1 MTEQVQNHEQA
12 APPYGQMLKFFTQS
26 GLAVLKNRGG
36 VRLGNGMSRARPVQS
51 DAVLPQE
58 ADAVVIGGG
67 NIGCLTAL
75 TLAERGLKV
84 VLCEKGAVAG
94 ESSGRSLGYIES
106 LFADPVKLEMAARAK
121 QLWQDMHMRVQGP
134 TGYVKTGSVTG
145 FLSEEGLA
153 AAAGWLDAV
162 KGMPGIDGQILTQ
175 SELKEKTAGW
185 REDFIGGLYQPSDAC
200 AEPQHFASSVA
211 EAFRAK
217 GGQLF
222 QHCAVREVLT
232 QAGRVCG
239 VATELGEIKCQSVV
253 LAGGA
258 WTPYLAQSLGLD
270 LPQFMAFASIGRVSI
285 AALNLDA
292 FELNEKLPLI
302 SAESD
307 IAIRHSIQNSIDICA
322 PAVRLPIT
330 VSMLKNMPKLMQAM
344 VAMQGQFSPVFDI
357 NTLLFEYKNM
367 HRYSRIGDSPLQQY
381 RVLTPEVFTPPLQDA
396 MQRYALHAADSQ
408 RTFQE
413 SWAGFLTTT
422 PDHMPYLSAVDSV
435 PGFYVGSGFYNGL
448 TVGPAAAEAL
458 ADLVMQQ
465 TPKIDLSLM
474 RFNRFM
480 DGSPIIFRN

>member
-1 MTEQVQNHEQA
+1 MTEKVQYHEQSV
-12 APPYGQMLKFFTQS
+12 PSYGQVLKLLTQS

-36 VRLGNGMSRARPVQS
+36 VRLSNGISRARVVQS
-51 DAVLPQE
+51 DNVLPKE
-58 ADAVVIGGG
+58 VDVVVIGGG
-67 NIGCLTAL
+67 NVGCLTAL
-75 TLAERGLKV
+75 TLAERGLNV

-121 QLWQDMHMRVQGP
+121 LLWQDMHTRVQGP

-153 AAAGWLDAV
+153 TASGWLDAV
-162 KGMPGIDGQILTQ
+162 KGMPGIDGRILTQ
-175 SELKEKTAGW
+175 AELKEKTAGW

-211 EAFRAK
+211 EAFRSK

-222 QHCAVREVLT
+222 QHCAVREVLV

-239 VATELGEIKCQSVV
+239 VATELGEIKCHSVV

-258 WTPYLAQSLGLD
+258 WTPYLAKSLGLD
-270 LPQFMAFASIGRVSI
+270 LPQFMAFASIGRVSTTP
-285 AALNLDA
+285 LNLDA

-307 IAIRHSIQNSIDICA
+307 IAIRHSSQNSVDICA

-330 VSMLKNMPKLMQAM
+330 ISMLKNMPKLMQAM

-367 HRYSRIGDSPLQQY
+367 HHYHGTGDSSLQQY
-381 RVLTPEVFTPPLQDA
+381 RVLTPEVFTPPLQHA
-396 MQRYALHAADSQ
+396 MQRYAENAVDRQ

-435 PGFYVGSGFYNGL
+435 SGFYIGSGFYNGL

-474 RFNRFM
+474 RFNRFI
-480 DGSPIIFRN
+480 DGSPIIFRG